1 MISSDHYPLLHR
13 IGCGYAPDCE
23 LSSLDPDAS
32 PESVVFWWPDEAL
45 DTLQGEV
52 TRAVDVMSAGDEEAA
67 LRMLGLHVALPAG
80 GTAVGWLRYLGDHLT
95 EFFPHRK
102 PQTINGDGCLP
113 PRASRFT
120 DEETGNAAATEVLR
134 ANESLLRAWSDDPAG
149 PWRLHLYADL
159 GRPVGHYLSGDEVQ
173 AYRQADPGSAP
184 QPERHAAT
192 GCVVVMRRDRETRRP
207 YVATAYPEKRL
218 PAGARER
225 YPDLPLLLGGYLGQ
239 DYGAL
244 DGNRWV
250 AERNYNTSTPAAVRE
265 RAADQLVRLLASDD
279 ATLRADVEA
288 LGSYVMPDALRRW
301 VTGLHRRM
309 TRLDWSAPR

>member
-1 MISSDHYPLLHR
+1 M
-13 IGCGYAPDCE
+13 
-23 LSSLDPDAS
+23 
-32 PESVVFWWPDEAL
+32 DE
-45 DTLQGEV
+45 D
-52 TRAVDVMSAGDEEAA
+52 AA
-67 LRMLGLHVALPAG
+67 LAMLGLFVALPAG
-80 GTAVGWLRYLGDHLT
+80 GSVVGWLRYLDEHLT
-95 EFFPHRK
+95 EFYPHRK
-102 PQTINGDGCLP
+102 PQTIGGDGCLP

-120 DEETGNAAATEVLR
+120 DRETGNDAATQVLR
-134 ANESLLRAWSDDPAG
+134 ANESLLRAWSDDPSG

-159 GRPVGHYLSGDEVQ
+159 GRPVGYYLSGDEVR
-173 AYRQADPGSAP
+173 AYRRAGPESAP
-184 QPERHAAT
+184 QPERHEAS

-207 YVATAYPEKRL
+207 YVATAYPEKHL
-218 PAGARER
+218 SAGTRER

-250 AERNYNTSTPAAVRE
+250 AERNYNTSTPEAVRE

-301 VTGLHRRM
+301 VAGLHRRM
-309 TRLDWSAPR
+309 TRLDWSVPG

>member
-1 MISSDHYPLLHR
+1 MISSAYPRLRRLLS
-13 IGCGYAPDCE
+13 GYAPDCE
-23 LSSLDPDAS
+23 IDGLDPDS
-32 PESVVFWWPDEAL
+32 VPESVVCWWPDEAL
-45 DTLQGEV
+45 DELRSDIS
-52 TRAVDVMSAGDEEAA
+52 RALDVMSAGDDDAA
-67 LRMLGLHVALPAG
+67 LTLLGLHVALPAG
-80 GTAVGWLRYLGDHLT
+80 GTAAGWLTYLGDHLT
-95 EFFPHRK
+95 EFYPHRK

-120 DEETGNAAATEVLR
+120 DRKTGNDAATQVLR
-134 ANESLLRAWSDDPAG
+134 ANESLLRSWSDDPTG

-159 GRPVGHYLSGDEVQ
+159 GRPVGHYLSGEEVQ
-173 AYRQADPGSAP
+173 AYRRADPGTAP
-184 QPERHAAT
+184 EPERHVAT

-218 PAGARER
+218 PEDARRR

-250 AERNYNTSTPAAVRE
+250 AERNYNSSTPAAVRE

-288 LGSYVMPDALRRW
+288 LGSYVMPDAMRRW

-309 TRLDWSAPR
+309 TRLDWSTPG

>member
-1 MISSDHYPLLHR
+1 MISSAYPRLRFLLS
-13 IGCGYAPDCE
+13 GYAPGSE
-23 LSSLDPDAS
+23 VHALDPDS
-32 PESVVFWWPDEAL
+32 VPESVVFRWPDEAL
-45 DTLQGEV
+45 EELRGDIS
-52 TRAVDVMSAGDEEAA
+52 RALDVMSAGDDEAA
-67 LRMLGLHVALPAG
+67 LDLLGLHVGLPAG
-80 GTAVGWLRYLGDHLT
+80 GTAAGWLRYLGEHLT

-120 DEETGNAAATEVLR
+120 DRETGNDAATQVLR
-134 ANESLLRAWSDDPAG
+134 ANESLLRAWSDDPSG

-159 GRPVGHYLSGDEVQ
+159 GRPVGHYLSGEEVQ
-173 AYRQADPGSAP
+173 AYRRAGPGSAP
-184 QPERHAAT
+184 EPARHAAT

-207 YVATAYPEKRL
+207 YVATAYPEKHL
-218 PAGARER
+218 PVGTRER

-250 AERNYNTSTPAAVRE
+250 AERNYNSSTPAAVRE